1 MSKLVDITAFDAIKE
16 SEAGFDVEM
25 KATDGSNTGV
35 IFTVIGRYSE
45 PVQKWSKKIFTEY
58 QREQDLAKR
67 KGKDL
72 PPKSIDELRAQNI
85 EGAVIRV
92 TGWKNVEQKF
102 TPELLKQVLENNPHW
117 VDAIIEESDNAANF
131 TKAL

>member
-1 MSKLVDITAFDAIKE
+1 MSGLIDITAFDAIKE
-16 SEAGFDVEM
+16 SEQGYDLEM

-45 PVQKWSKKIFTEY
+45 PVQKWSKKIFSEY
-58 QREQDLAKR
+58 QREQDIAKR

-102 TPELLKQVLENNPHW
+102 TPELLKKVLEQNPHW